1 MDDAGTELP
10 GGSIL
15 VEDGVVR
22 WVGVGSPPGGTP
34 ADADVVDGRGCVAI
48 PGLVNTHHHLYQVL
62 TRARAQD
69 RNLFGWLTELYPVW
83 AGLDAE
89 WVRVAATAGLA
100 ELALSGCTTST
111 DQHYVFPAGA
121 GDLLAEE
128 IEAARVVGC
137 ASIPAAGRWTWACRR
152 AGCRPTWSCRT
163 PTPCCARPRSP
174 SRGSMTP
181 GRAPCCASRSRRA
194 RPSPSAMG

>member
-1 MDDAGTELP
+1 MSSLLVSGCEAVVTMDDAGTELP

-22 WVGVGSPPGGTP
+22 WVGTGTPPGGTP
-34 ADADVVDGRGCVAI
+34 ADADILDGRGCVAI

-89 WVRVAATAGLA
+89 WVRVAATAGL
-100 ELALSGCTTST
+100 G
-111 DQHYVFPAGA
+111 G
-121 GDLLAEE
+121 
-128 IEAARVVGC
+128 
-137 ASIPAAGRWTWACRR
+137 
-152 AGCRPTWSCRT
+152 
-163 PTPCCARPRSP
+163 ARPLRLHHVHGP
-174 SRGSMTP
+174 PLRLP
-181 GRAPCCASRSRRA
+181 GRGR
-194 RPSPSAMG
+194 